1 MRVRV
6 HVRVRVRE
14 RERCRGQPV
23 KEQALTSCEEYL
35 SRENTRRKAMEIL
48 RIVSRFL
55 SAKEVLQR
63 VSTSVS
69 LFSYPSSSTHSQ
81 WP

>member
-1 MRVRV
+1 
-6 HVRVRVRE
+6 
-14 RERCRGQPV
+14 
-23 KEQALTSCEEYL
+23 LTSCEEYL

-63 VSTSVS
+63 VSTSFIIPQVQHIHNG
-69 LFSYPSSSTHSQ
+69 LELEFRLVTHR
-81 WP
+81 P